1 MATATKRTHTSENN
15 MTEQEYLTLI
25 QNKKAGE
32 VMTPAEDKFIL
43 DYAAQKLKDT
53 MSGYVDVLQRLQ
65 QR

>member
-1 MATATKRTHTSENN
+1 